1 MNAHQ
6 LQPQDHSYPDFP
18 FDPRD
23 SFRQLQQAATHPS
36 RYRTSLHFN
45 VHMHRPLGLR
55 SAELLPI
62 VRSP

>member
-1 MNAHQ
+1 MTAHQ
-6 LQPQDHSYPDFP
+6 PQPQDHSYPDFP

-23 SFRQLQQAATHPS
+23 SFRQLQQVATHPS
-36 RYRTSLHFN
+36 RHCTSLPFN
-45 VHMHRPLGLR
+45 AHMHQPLGLR